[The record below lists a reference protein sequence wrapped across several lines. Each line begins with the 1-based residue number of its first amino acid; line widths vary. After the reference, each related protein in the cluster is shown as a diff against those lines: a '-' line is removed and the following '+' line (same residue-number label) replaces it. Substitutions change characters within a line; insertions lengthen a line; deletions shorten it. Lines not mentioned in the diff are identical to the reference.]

1 MKIRQGNAFTIL
13 WTVIVNGGATKLSE
27 LENISI
33 ELKNPIGQTFY
44 PTFKVNEDEVLEIA
58 ISTKYQQWTGMYHLS
73 CVVDKNTDNQT
84 IVDCNDCFELVDKN
98 SRNVQY
104 ISVATV
110 GTSQLVLAMNGMSAY
125 EIAQSKGFTGTEE
138 EWLLSIYQPAA
149 DAAVAATNV
158 IEKMDAVI
166 DKLGGIIDCE
176 ADVNDLKDRVTTLE
190 SIDHTQFMLKGEVP
204 NMDGYAKV
212 EDIPAP
218 YDDTAVKSRLTTLE
232 SIDHSQY
239 LTEHQSLDGYVTSD
253 KLDEYA
259 LKSEVPSLDGYAK
272 TEDIPTDY
280 VTEQTL
286 DLYVQLYQFA
296 TLEGKVNNLTAI
308 DHNKYALKSDIPT
321 NYITEDDLGKYVTED
336 KLAETLQAYVKYD
349 ADKNYLYINT
359 Q

>member
-44 PTFKVNEDEVLEIA
+44 PAFKVNEDEVLEIA

-125 EIAQSKGFTGTEE
+125 EIAQSKGFIGTEE

-176 ADVNDLKDRVTTLE
+176 ADVNDLKDRMTTLE

-232 SIDHSQY
+232 SIDHSKF
-239 LTEHQSLDGYVTSD
+239 LTEHQSLAD
-253 KLDEYA
+253 YA
-259 LKSEVPSLDGYAK
+259 LKSELPSLDGYAK
-272 TEDIPTDY
+272 TE
-280 VTEQTL
+280 
-286 DLYVQLYQFA
+286 
-296 TLEGKVNNLTAI
+296 
-308 DHNKYALKSDIPT
+308 DIPT

-349 ADKNYLYINT
+349 ADKNYLFINT